1 MSKQVIF
8 IPWISILIS
17 LIPMLIVVVVQYLWK
32 TEQHRT
38 TLYGISRMVGQLILV
53 GYFLTYLFSSENIWL
68 LQLVFVVM
76 LSVASWI
83 IFRPIPQRRR
93 EFVSYVWIA
102 LGGSSLLMVMVL
114 IFIIHPNPWY
124 KPAFLIPT
132 SGMIFSNSMN
142 ATSIALERFFQ
153 ELESGKNWIEARV
166 IALKTG
172 LIPFTNSLFAV
183 GIVSLPGL
191 MTGQILVGT
200 DPLIAVRYQIV
211 LFGVLFGAAG
221 MTIIGSLLLIG
232 KFKLKAI

>member
-1 MSKQVIF
+1 M
-8 IPWISILIS
+8 
-17 LIPMLIVVVVQYLWK
+17 
-32 TEQHRT
+32 
-38 TLYGISRMVGQLILV
+38 
-53 GYFLTYLFSSENIWL
+53 
-68 LQLVFVVM
+68 
-76 LSVASWI
+76 ASWI

-93 EFVSYVWIA
+93 EYGIYVW
-102 LGGSSLLMVMVL
+102 SSLFVASISMVTIL
-114 IFIIHPNPWY
+114 ILIIHPDPWY

-153 ELESGKNWIEARV
+153 ELESGKNWLEARV

-232 KFKLKAI
+232 KFKLKAL